1 MKSFTACRHF
11 TLGLMAV
18 RRVATLLTS
27 IDLYLARPTK
37 YFGKNILHQK
47 NLFLNSITPTAIF
60 LRFFLHLFHALPPY
74 QVYTRSYGEWPSGH
88 LFCVGTVHEGVW
100 IFFKDL
106 LKKAKRN
113 LILRSQTSTETM
125 VSKARRCI
133 EQIRSEKQGHGQVN
147 LHWENRRWNN

>member
-1 MKSFTACRHF
+1 MKSFTARRHF

-18 RRVATLLTS
+18 RRMVTLLTS
-27 IDLYLARPTK
+27 IDLYLGQPTK
-37 YFGKNILHQK
+37 YFDKNIWHK
-47 NLFLNSITPTAIF
+47 TIISEFNNTNGDF
-60 LRFFLHLFHALPPY
+60 LRFFKHTFHALPPY